1 MFVKITFRVDNRG
14 ISCGRFVETPLFP
27 LPQRFLGAFAATD
40 PSLWIIFAPTSVE
53 YGADLSNPSCGENHG
68 LWVFHRA
75 VDHLSTPF
83 RSVTRRKKRLFCEKW
98 VILSVFTNLPC
109 SPCVKLLFST
119 QFSTICGKVGGKVTG
134 YVRNRWKS
142 LGTKQGFPQ
151 GQERVAAQLPL
162 ISLII
167 SSSSVR
173 KTGFWTMRFSMVSS
187 EERTVEWSRSMSLPM
202 LGRDISVICRMT

>member
-1 MFVKITFRVDNRG
+1 MKITFRVDKRG
-14 ISCGRFVETPLFP
+14 ISGGRFVETPLFP
-27 LPQRFLGAFAATD
+27 LPQRFWEAFAATD

-53 YGADLSNPSCGENHG
+53 YGADLSKRACGENLG

-75 VDHLSTPF
+75 VDRLSTPS
-83 RSVTRRKKRLFCEKW
+83 RSVTRRKKRLFRGKW
-98 VILSVFTNLPC
+98 VILSVSTNFPC
-109 SPCVKLLFST
+109 FPCVKLLFST
-119 QFSTICGKVGGKVTG
+119 QFSTTCGKVGGKFTG
-134 YVRNRWKS
+134 YVQNRWKS